1 MKLVKDTGVA
11 LKDVLANIMETLT
24 SLTVLWTE
32 ILVNPNNEVVHS
44 VHY

>member
-24 SLTVLWTE
+24 SLTVLWMDS
-32 ILVNPNNEVVHS
+32 LVNLNTKVVHS
-44 VHY
+44 VY